1 MNTVELPFPP
11 RALSPNVRCHWRVKA
26 RVGKDYKRDVF
37 WLCRSASLSIE
48 TCEKIDVWLDFYPPD
63 KRHYDA
69 DNLVSRLKSG
79 LDGIAEALK
88 INDRKFILHPV
99 LHDEPENKVVVKII
113 ENADKSSE
121 QALT

>member
-1 MNTVELPFPP
+1 MNTVEIPFPP
-11 RALSPNVRCHWRVKA
+11 RELSPNGRCHWRVKA
-26 RVGKDYKRDVF
+26 RVGKDYKKDVF
-37 WLCRSASLSIE
+37 WLCRSANLAVES
-48 TCEKIDVWLDFYPPD
+48 CEKVDVWLDFYPPD

-99 LHDEPENKVVVKII
+99 LHDETGNKVVVKITEHVDNSTEKVAI
-113 ENADKSSE
+113 
-121 QALT
+121 